1 VTFGVATA
9 IDKPGV
15 MGTTP
20 LSGRGVTIDG
30 VSKDLLEEDDGE
42 VGKTMDGGAFRRCT
56 QAELVGFWRF
66 LR

>member
-1 VTFGVATA
+1 MTLGVATA

-20 LSGRGVTIDG
+20 FSGRGVTIEG
-30 VSKDLLEEDDGE
+30 VSKDLLEDDDGE
-42 VGKTMDGGAFRRCT
+42 VGKTIDGGTFRRCS
-56 QAELVGFWRF
+56 QAELVRFWRF

>member
-1 VTFGVATA
+1 MTLGVATA

-20 LSGRGVTIDG
+20 FSGRGVTIEDA
-30 VSKDLLEEDDGE
+30 SKDLLEDDDGE
-42 VGKTMDGGAFRRCT
+42 VGKVIDGGTFRRCT
-56 QAELVGFWRF
+56 PAELVGFWRF